1 MKTVEE
7 LVSEWTEEERE
18 KLRDLIEESRER
30 EKKLLETS
38 KQNSE
43 NLARL
48 DESLD
53 SFLSNLYEIKKTT
66 EKMADD
72 LVGIYLRLYSQE
84 MASS

>member
-18 KLRDLIEESRER
+18 MLRDLIDESRER
-30 EKKLLETS
+30 EKKLLESS
-38 KQNSE
+38 KRNGE
-43 NLARL
+43 NLNRL

-53 SFLSNLYEIKKTT
+53 SFLSNLYEIQKTT

-72 LVGIYLRLYSQE
+72 LVGIYLRLYPQE

>member
-18 KLRDLIEESRER
+18 KLRDLIDESRER
-30 EKKLLETS
+30 EKKLLESS
-38 KQNSE
+38 KRNGE
-43 NLARL
+43 NLNRL

-53 SFLSNLYEIKKTT
+53 SFLSNLYEIQKTT

-72 LVGIYLRLYSQE
+72 LVGIYLRLYPQE